1 MTLQL
6 KRRLLA
12 VTLAAALAAGCGP
25 AIVDR
30 PAVEE
35 EEPDTKPPQSQPMNS
50 PAVVELSSQAQ
61 QALDAD
67 RHDAA
72 VQLLE
77 RAIRIEPQNGALWH
91 QLARVRF
98 QQGSYEQ
105 AMQLANRSNALLADD
120 STLRARNDEL
130 IDAAREARS
139 Y

>member
-30 PAVEE
+30 PTPEDEE
-35 EEPDTKPPQSQPMNS
+35 QGTEPPRSQPMNS

-77 RAIRIEPQNGALWH
+77 RAIRIEPRNGALWH

-120 STLRARNDEL
+120 STLRTRNDEL